1 MKAQAT
7 VDAALAQM
15 SRSGHGCGR
24 WTVLESNQ
32 DTVPA
37 LSEGMVKKGGINRAP
52 QTPKQRIQ
60 PPPQKP
66 EKAEKEKEAWAEVVR
81 AAKKDGA

>member
-1 MKAQAT
+1 MTQARVRAAQA
-7 VDAALAQM
+7 AMKLAQM

-24 WTVLESNQ
+24 KSNQ